1 MAICEP
7 TPLGCDVAAILDHNA
22 FAMTILARAIRRAR
36 HAYNP
41 RMERGLLGGLTPAA
55 FLRRHWQKRPLLV
68 RGALARAPRVDF
80 RTLSRLSVRDD
91 VESRMVRRRGGR
103 WQLEHGPF
111 APGTLSRLPA
121 RDWTLLVQGLNH
133 HLPEAESLMRRF
145 AFIPQARFD
154 DVMASYAVAGGG
166 VGPHWDAY
174 DVFLVQAV
182 GRRVWRLCRPAPPGA
197 PFAELP
203 DSALRIIDGFVA
215 EDEYLLEPGDLLYL
229 PPGWGHDGIALGPC
243 VTLSVGFR
251 TPDRAELASAFLE
264 HLAER
269 EHAPLRYRD
278 PALRPTRRPA
288 RIDSSMQQK
297 VGAMLR
303 AARWTRRAEE
313 AFLGEWLTMPKAHV
327 VFSPPRRP
335 LSATAFAAKLARA
348 RLVLDP
354 KTQLLYDARALYL
367 NGEAMPGAFP
377 ALHRLADARELPGSA
392 LRGARARELAYDW
405 YRCGFLHLA

>member
-1 MAICEP
+1 
-7 TPLGCDVAAILDHNA
+7 
-22 FAMTILARAIRRAR
+22 
-36 HAYNP
+36 
-41 RMERGLLGGLTPAA
+41 MERGLLGGLTPAA

-68 RGALARAPRVDF
+68 RGALSRVPRVDL
-80 RTLSRLSVRDD
+80 RALSGLATRDD

-103 WQLEHGPF
+103 WLLEHGPF
-111 APGTLSRLPA
+111 DPRAFQRLPA

-197 PFAELP
+197 PFAALP
-203 DSALRIIDGFVA
+203 DSALRIIDGFIA

-229 PPGWGHDGIALGPC
+229 PPGWGHDGVALGPC

-269 EHAPLRYRD
+269 EHAPLRYQD

-288 RIDSSMQQK
+288 RIDPSMQRK
-297 VGAMLR
+297 IGAMLR
-303 AARWTRRAEE
+303 AARWTRRDED
-313 AFLGEWLTMPKAHV
+313 AFLGTWLTTPKAHV
-327 VFSPPRRP
+327 VFSPPRRAVSP
-335 LSATAFAAKLARA
+335 AAFGARLSRA
-348 RLVLDP
+348 RIVLDP
-354 KTQLLYDARALYL
+354 KTQLLYDANALYL
-367 NGEAMPGAFP
+367 NGEAVPGATP
-377 ALHRLADARELPGSA
+377 ALRRLADARALAGAA
-392 LRGARARELAYDW
+392 LRGSRARALAYEW

>member
-1 MAICEP
+1 MT
-7 TPLGCDVAAILDHNA
+7 TPV
-22 FAMTILARAIRRAR
+22 RAIRRAR
-36 HAYNP
+36 RAYNP

-68 RGALARAPRVDF
+68 RGALSRVPRVDLPA
-80 RTLSRLSVRDD
+80 LSRLATRDD

-103 WQLEHGPF
+103 WLLDHGPF
-111 APGTLSRLPA
+111 AQRTFSRLPA

-133 HLPEAESLMRRF
+133 HVPEAEALMRRF

-174 DVFLVQAV
+174 DVFLVQAL
-182 GRRVWRLCRPAPPGA
+182 GRRVWRLCRPA

-215 EDEYLLEPGDLLYL
+215 EDEYLLEPGDMLYL
-229 PPGWGHDGIALGPC
+229 PPGWGHDGVALGPC

-278 PALRPTRRPA
+278 PALRPTRQPA
-288 RIDSSMQQK
+288 RIDSSMQRK
-297 VGAMLR
+297 IGAMLR
-303 AARWTRRAEE
+303 AARWTRRDEE
-313 AFLGEWLTMPKAHV
+313 TFLGTWLTMPKGHV
-327 VFSPPRRP
+327 VFSPPHRP
-335 LSATAFAAKLARA
+335 LDPAAFRARLARA
-348 RLVLDP
+348 RLVLDA
-354 KTQLLYDARALYL
+354 KTQLLYDSRALYL
-367 NGEAMPGAFP
+367 NGEPVPEAPP
-377 ALHRLADARELPGSA
+377 ALRQLADARELAGAA
-392 LRGARARELAYDW
+392 LRGARARDLAYDW
-405 YRCGFLHLA
+405 YRCGFVHLA